1 MEGCRFLGRAFVEIG
16 SGPDVR
22 AYLRERVF
30 YMSARQ
36 EPEGMSAMSNMFLL
50 EPEYQ
55 YHAKRARDELK
66 PVRYRKWRRRLHG
79 GGATDEKNWIN

>member
-1 MEGCRFLGRAFVEIG
+1 M
-16 SGPDVR
+16 
-22 AYLRERVF
+22 
-30 YMSARQ
+30 
-36 EPEGMSAMSNMFLL
+36 MSNMFLL
-50 EPEYQ
+50 EQEYE